1 MNTFFARPRTGPG
14 PIAIAGALL
23 TAAVVAAQQPPQQPV
38 PAPQQPSEVV
48 TRIDSGSS
56 APPHY
61 AVPDF
66 IALSPNVSST
76 AQMIAQVLWDDLNFE
91 REFDMMPRDI
101 NKNVAV
107 ARTPDQIPFGTW
119 RENGA
124 DAVFFG
130 TVEQKGNDVL
140 VEVRLFNVRTR
151 TSVFGQ
157 QYTIAARSAR
167 RIAHE
172 VSDAIHQ
179 QQRGVRGVART
190 RLTFISDRTRESL
203 LGTVEKRGAR
213 EVYVADYDGANEQRI
228 TNSRELNLSPSWS
241 HDARSIVYSAYRR
254 GGAPDL
260 FASFIY
266 TGVLENLTKGRFRD
280 GSYLPVFSP
289 DGRQIAF
296 AAVAEGANAHDIFVM
311 NADGTNVRRI
321 TTHPDSDTTPTW
333 SPTGTQIAF
342 TSDRTGKP
350 QIYVMNVDG
359 SGVRRLPLPDGEV
372 DRATWAPAPFN
383 EIAYYARTGPG
394 YDIKIHE
401 LATGQT
407 RQITFGEGSN
417 ESPSYSPSG
426 RHLAFTSTRGSGLS
440 QVYTIGRDGNGL
452 RQVTRTGNNQTPDWS
467 N

>member
-1 MNTFFARPRTGPG
+1 MTKSAGARRSGPG
-14 PIAIAGALL
+14 VIAVAAAFLVAGI
-23 TAAVVAAQQPPQQPV
+23 VAAQQPPQQPV
-38 PAPQQPSEVV
+38 PAPQQPNDIT
-48 TRIDSGSS
+48 TRIDSGSA

-66 IALSPNVSST
+66 IALTPGAAPI
-76 AQMIAQVLWDDLNFE
+76 AQMVAQVLWDDLAFE

-101 NKNVAV
+101 NKTVAV
-107 ARTPDQIPFGTW
+107 ARTPDQIPFGAW

-130 TVEQKGNDVL
+130 TVEQKGNDVV

-167 RIAHE
+167 KIAHE

-190 RLTFISDRTRESL
+190 RLTFVSDRVRESI
-203 LGTVEKRGAR
+203 LGTVEKRNAK
-213 EVYVADYDGANEQRI
+213 EIYVVDYDGANEQRI
-228 TNSRELNLSPSWS
+228 TNSRDLNLNPTWAS
-241 HDARSIVYSAYRR
+241 DARGIAYSAYRR
-254 GGAPDL
+254 NGAPDIVL
-260 FASFIY
+260 SLIT
-266 TGVLENLTKGRFRD
+266 TGVLQNLTKGRFRD
-280 GSYLPVFSP
+280 GAYLPAFSP
-289 DGRQIAF
+289 DGKQIAF
-296 AAVAEGANAHDIFVM
+296 AAVAEGANAQDIFVM
-311 NADGTNVRRI
+311 NADGSNWRRI

-333 SPTGTQIAF
+333 SPSGTQIAF
-342 TSDRTGKP
+342 TSDRTGRP
-350 QIYVMNVDG
+350 QVYIMNVDG
-359 SGVRRLPLPDGEV
+359 SGVRRLPLPDAEV

-383 EIAYYARTGPG
+383 EIAYYARTGSG

-407 RQITFGEGSN
+407 RQITFSEGSN

-426 RHLAFTSTRGSGLS
+426 RHLAFTSSRGSGLY

-452 RQVTRTGNNQTPDWS
+452 RQVTRSGNNHTPDWS
-467 N
+467 K